1 MKNIRELPE
10 QSVGRGPETAFL
22 VFEDERLTLRGFLLT
37 VTRVANG
44 LMSLGVKKGD
54 KVAILLPNCLE
65 FPYSWLAASMIVAN
79 HGGWP
84 WVDEMVAVAWK
95 RRNVYIE
102 IGGISPKYIAKPGS
116 GWEAFLTCG
125 NSLLQDQILFA
136 TDSLFPDERVV
147 KERELLPLEDQIK
160 EKLLY
165 KSAMRVLNLCS
176 S

>member
-1 MKNIRELPE
+1 
-10 QSVGRGPETAFL
+10 
-22 VFEDERLTLRGFLLT
+22 
-37 VTRVANG
+37 
-44 LMSLGVKKGD
+44 LGVKKGD

-79 HGGWP
+79 HGGWA
-84 WVDEMVAVAWK
+84 WMNEMVAVVWK
-95 RRNVYIE
+95 RPNVYIE

-116 GWEAFLTCG
+116 GWGPFLTYA

-136 TDSLFPDERVV
+136 TDSLISHERVV
-147 KERELLPLEDQIK
+147 KEMELLPLEDQIK

-165 KSAMRVLNLCS
+165 KNAMGVLNLCS